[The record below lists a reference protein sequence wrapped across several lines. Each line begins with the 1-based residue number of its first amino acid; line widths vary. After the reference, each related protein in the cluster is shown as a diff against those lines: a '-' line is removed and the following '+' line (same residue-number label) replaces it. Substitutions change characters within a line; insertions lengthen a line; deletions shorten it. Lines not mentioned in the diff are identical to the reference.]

1 MQGVSNSVW
10 GKSRY
15 RQGSMPVEA
24 VARLVC
30 QAQKKDL
37 AAFEQ
42 LVLLYQDRVYALARR
57 LAKDPQD
64 AEDLAQEVFVRAYRS
79 IHTFRGE
86 ADFGTW
92 LHRITVNLWLN
103 SRRKTTASIVSLDE
117 PVETPEG
124 TLKREVATLDG
135 EPERMLLERELGDL
149 LQPALDGLP
158 KEQQAVLVLREL
170 EEYTYEEMAKI
181 LNCSLGTV
189 RSRLSRA
196 REALRK
202 AVSSRARELGIRIA
216 ADRAANPAKNNLTS

>member
-1 MQGVSNSVW
+1 
-10 GKSRY
+10 
-15 RQGSMPVEA
+15 MPVEA
-24 VARLVC
+24 VTQLVR

-57 LAKDPQD
+57 LANDPRD
-64 AEDLAQEVFVRAYRS
+64 AEDLAQEVFIRAYRS
-79 IHTFRGE
+79 IHAFRGE

-103 SRRKTTASIVSLDE
+103 SRRKTNVGTVSLDE
-117 PVETPEG
+117 PVETDEG
-124 TLKREVATLDG
+124 TLNREVATLDG
-135 EPERMLLERELGDL
+135 EPERLLLERELGEL

-170 EEYTYEEMAKI
+170 EEYTYEEMAEI

-202 AVSSRARELGIRIA
+202 AVSNRARELGVRIMTDWA
-216 ADRAANPAKNNLTS
+216 QKPKKIV